1 MSEHRRLCPIRIVDC
16 YNSLCEH
23 QCYMDEKQCR
33 EPEKPQSEKTWETP
47 WRYEKLNPQSQPIHI
62 HIHNDFGPL
71 LEVLLSINQ
80 KLNKMSEVNDQIN
93 ATVDALSTSLDKIKA
108 DIATLAG
115 EINPG
120 GLTAEEA
127 TALQAKLN
135 TIAGKAADIDALTP
149 DA

>member
-1 MSEHRRLCPIRIVDC
+1 ME
-16 YNSLCEH
+16 
-23 QCYMDEKQCR
+23 EKECR
-33 EPEKPQSEKTWETP
+33 EPEKPQSEKTWDELMKKFEGIS
-47 WRYEKLNPQSQPIHI
+47 WQKPQSSPVTVN
-62 HIHNDFGPL
+62 IHNDFGPL

-120 GLTAEEA
+120 GLTADEA

-135 TIAGKAADIDALTP
+135 VLAGKAADIDAQTP